1 MKVFRRGVAE
11 IFTAVG
17 INRLVNGRLPPV
29 SSRGS
34 PVTARQPRSTLVLP
48 RHRASS
54 AVNPSS
60 SSVPRRLPRSTP
72 ALLPIIARLLPSPLV
87 LTRTRCV
94 VPALRPFCPLH
105 RASSGVTPRP
115 HRCTH
120 VFRGLR
126 RLYPVIGR
134 RLPGV
139 TPHPHPSP
147 GVIGRHRTSAHQ
159 HPSTWALGF
168 CFPADPSSLLIRSRW
183 EYNGFAHIETPFQL
197 NND

>member
-1 MKVFRRGVAE
+1 MWQRFLPQLGSTAWS
-11 IFTAVG
+11 TAVFPPSAVADPRSPRVSPG
-17 INRLVNGRLPPV
+17 QRSSYPVIARLPP
-29 SSRGS
+29 S
-34 PVTARQPRSTLVLP
+34 TPR
-48 RHRASS
+48 RHRYPGVFPAPR
-54 AVNPSS
+54 AV
-60 SSVPRRLPRSTP
+60 
-72 ALLPIIARLLPSPLV
+72 LLPIIARLLPSPLV